1 MSYYYSNRP
10 PTEAE
15 INAVRER
22 RQKEIEA
29 RKRLWEQQ
37 NREAKAMSEV
47 IKAEQKEIEK
57 AEKLLVEKLAK
68 EHNIVV
74 NEDDYRLVTEAIK
87 TSRSGGIQNELK
99 YEVSNDYAG
108 PIQVYQDD
116 NGVTKRTGMT
126 PQIIDNPVT
135 IFKILLNTKR
145 EQTKPKTL
153 DELYNLV
160 KVKEDKIKS
169 LEEKIKSMDYC

>member
-1 MSYYYSNRP
+1 MSYYYGNRP

-15 INAVRER
+15 INAIRER

-37 NREAKAMSEV
+37 NREAKAMSEAF
-47 IKAEQKEIEK
+47 KAEQKVIEK
-57 AEKLLVEKLAK
+57 AKKLLVEKLAK

-74 NEDDYRLVTEAIK
+74 NEDDYHLVAEAIK
-87 TSRSGGIQNELK
+87 TSRNGTMQQQLN
-99 YEVSNDYAG
+99 YEVSNDYTC
-108 PIQVYQDD
+108 PVRTYQDD
-116 NGVTKRTGMT
+116 SGRTKRTGMT
-126 PQIIDNPVT
+126 PKIIDDPVT

-145 EQTKPKTL
+145 EQAKPKTL
-153 DELYNLV
+153 DELYNVV

-169 LEEKIKSMDYC
+169 LEEKKN

>member
-1 MSYYYSNRP
+1 
-10 PTEAE
+10 
-15 INAVRER
+15 
-22 RQKEIEA
+22 
-29 RKRLWEQQ
+29 
-37 NREAKAMSEV
+37 MSEV
-47 IKAEQKEIEK
+47 FKAELKVIEK
-57 AEKLLVEKLAK
+57 AEKILVEKLAK

-74 NEDDYRLVTEAIK
+74 NEDDYHLVTEAIK

-126 PQIIDNPVT
+126 PKIIDNPVT

-153 DELYNLV
+153 D
-160 KVKEDKIKS
+160 
-169 LEEKIKSMDYC
+169 